1 MQTGLDLIKK
11 DLSYLDDVLTIY
23 LDELNNAEHL
33 FKLKGVEITTANLEH
48 ISWAN
53 YYNQKRIEV
62 KFIKEYVQ
70 TRVELVHGELWK
82 KYTENHDR
90 QLQQKDKEYYI
101 KTEPEYLDIRY
112 QYLKVE
118 EIYEQLCRLCSGF
131 DSKGYVLNNLT
142 KLIINQSSDWTIN

>member
-1 MQTGLDLIKK
+1 
-11 DLSYLDDVLTIY
+11 
-23 LDELNNAEHL
+23 
-33 FKLKGVEITTANLEH
+33 
-48 ISWAN
+48 
-53 YYNQKRIEV
+53 
-62 KFIKEYVQ
+62 
-70 TRVELVHGELWK
+70 LWK